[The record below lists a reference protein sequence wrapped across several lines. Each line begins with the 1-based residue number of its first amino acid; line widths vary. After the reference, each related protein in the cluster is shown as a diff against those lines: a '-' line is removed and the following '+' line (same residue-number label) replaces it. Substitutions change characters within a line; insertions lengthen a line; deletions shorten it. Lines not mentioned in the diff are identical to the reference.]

1 MWAADFDSSI
11 HVFIALKSRENDV
24 LVGWFSFV
32 WVSPLLYRGMTWSG
46 CRLYVLKENAEM
58 ILCERLF
65 IFFNNES

>member
-1 MWAADFDSSI
+1 MFWLDG
-11 HVFIALKSRENDV
+11 L
-24 LVGWFSFV
+24 V